1 MNLLLNTE
9 SLNPPL
15 TGIGNY
21 TLNLLQELVALGH
34 IEHIECFSGQ
44 HFSSASETLARC
56 QADTEKRPNQ
66 DAAPA
71 LIQRSRLRA
80 LLRRIPF
87 AYRAR
92 AMLHDYQLRRSE
104 QQRSNFVYH
113 EPNFILKAHK
123 GPCVATIHDLSFIHY
138 PQHHPVERVSWMT
151 SQLPKTLERADFL
164 ITPSEMI
171 RQELIDTM
179 GVPADKVRCT
189 YLGAAEC
196 FRPHRPDETRA
207 VLQQHGLEHG
217 RYVLFVASLEPRK
230 GVDILLDAWASLPE
244 ELRHTYP
251 LVLAGAPGW
260 KNQELQTRI
269 RNLQATHGLRHLNYV
284 PSEDLPALYA
294 GAAAFVYPSIYEGFG
309 LPVLEA
315 MQCGVPV
322 ICTEGT
328 TMDEFSAG
336 STLLC
341 ERGNS
346 EHLRE
351 QLKLLLEDRTLHERI
366 ANAGLERS
374 KTFSWRRCAEETLEI
389 YKLIER

>member
-260 KNQELQTRI
+260 KNQELQTHI

-284 PSEDLPALYA
+284 PGEDLPALYA

-309 LPVLEA
+309 YPCSKPCSVAYRSFVPRALPWTSSA
-315 MQCGVPV
+315 QAARCCASGVTANTCASSSSCCWRTAP
-322 ICTEGT
+322 CT
-328 TMDEFSAG
+328 
-336 STLLC
+336 
-341 ERGNS
+341 
-346 EHLRE
+346 
-351 QLKLLLEDRTLHERI
+351 
-366 ANAGLERS
+366 NASPTQVWSDPRPFPGAVAQRKRWKS
-374 KTFSWRRCAEETLEI
+374 I
-389 YKLIER
+389 N